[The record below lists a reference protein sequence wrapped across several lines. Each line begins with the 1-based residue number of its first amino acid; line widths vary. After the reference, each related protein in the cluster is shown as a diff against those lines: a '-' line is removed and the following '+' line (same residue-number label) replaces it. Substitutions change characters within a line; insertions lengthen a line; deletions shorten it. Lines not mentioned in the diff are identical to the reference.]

1 MDLNM
6 ICTVPMM
13 LVYPIG
19 IPLFYFTILFTIH
32 KRINAIPD
40 LFVESLRNANR
51 SVIVGNL
58 LRCSKDYVDASG
70 MINQGSRDSQMA
82 TFRFKRE
89 VGRRLLIEYAEQLV
103 AVQYAPLFE
112 AYRPSLWYFEC
123 VEFLRRLS
131 FDWFAGTSVS
141 RREQAS
147 VVGDDNLHVLDH
159 LDYLA
164 QTILNPSHNSFMM
177 AAQWGS
183 CCSYSEF

>member
-51 SVIVGNL
+51 SVIVGSL
-58 LRCSKDYVDASG
+58 LRCSKDYVYASG

-123 VEFLRRLS
+123 VECLRRLS
-131 FDWFAGTSVS
+131 FDWFA
-141 RREQAS
+141 
-147 VVGDDNLHVLDH
+147 VL
-159 LDYLA
+159 LYPGENKQVWLA
-164 QTILNPSHNSFMM
+164 MIICMFWIILNTWHKP
-177 AAQWGS
+177 
-183 CCSYSEF
+183 Y